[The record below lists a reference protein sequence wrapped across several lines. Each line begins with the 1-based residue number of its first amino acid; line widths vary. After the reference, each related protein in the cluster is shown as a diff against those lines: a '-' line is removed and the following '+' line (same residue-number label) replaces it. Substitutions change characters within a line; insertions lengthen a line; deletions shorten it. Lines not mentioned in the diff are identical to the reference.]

1 LNAIIGKVRPGDM
14 GFDIVHVNL
23 HKTFSTPHGGG
34 GPGSGPILVSEELKE
49 FLPIPVVEKRKDNY
63 FLNYDLKNSIGRLK
77 SFYGNFSVILKAYC
91 YLLSIGNEVKTIAE
105 DSVLNANYLK
115 KRLQGFF
122 DIPYNKDSM
131 HEFVIS
137 VKNLKSL
144 GANALNISK
153 RIIDYGIYPPTIYF
167 PAIVEE
173 AIMIEPTETENTDRL
188 DEFADILK
196 KILNEAKA
204 DNNVLKSAPIS
215 GKIRRINEFQALK
228 EPVLKE

>member
-1 LNAIIGKVRPGDM
+1 MSV
-14 GFDIVHVNL
+14 
-23 HKTFSTPHGGG
+23 
-34 GPGSGPILVSEELKE
+34 GSEI
-49 FLPIPVVEKRKDNY
+49 
-63 FLNYDLKNSIGRLK
+63 
-77 SFYGNFSVILKAYC
+77 
-91 YLLSIGNEVKTIAE
+91 KTIAE

-115 KRLQGFF
+115 ARLQDFF
-122 DIPYNKDSM
+122 DIPYRKNSM

-137 VKNLKSL
+137 VKNLKKI

-196 KILNEAKA
+196 KILNEAKT
-204 DNNVLKSAPIS
+204 DNNVLKNAPVN
-215 GKIRRINEFQALK
+215 GNIRRINEFQALK